1 MKNVTLNVPE
11 ERADEFVEK
20 LAKLMKDC
28 GVSTTE
34 TGIEV
39 GKYSPE
45 DGNFIAFEDETNKGE
60 PFIGIFSEWY
70 NGSNDK
76 IVCYAHI
83 NGENVLEDEEEYWNA
98 ETLRPAT
105 EEEKELLRKALA
117 KKGKRWDADEMEL
130 VDCPTYEAIRTFED
144 AMLATGIT
152 FPIDERTMSYLG
164 ADVVAYMKLR
174 VIVAA
179 INGLTETTLH
189 EFPKFTVNERRYYP
203 WFVLYTQKEIDAMD
217 EDDRRR
223 VVGRGLHYAL
233 AHGGCVCADANHASS
248 HSYASCGA
256 RLAFKD
262 RERAEYAG
270 RQFAEL
276 WADLY
281 FIPRETVAE

>member
-1 MKNVTLNVPE
+1 MKNVTLNVPD
-11 ERADEFVEK
+11 ERADEFVGK
-20 LAKLMKDC
+20 LAELMKEC
-28 GVSTTE
+28 GATITE
-34 TGIEV
+34 TGTGAE
-39 GKYSPE
+39 KYSPE
-45 DGNFIAFEDETNKGE
+45 DGEFVAFEDETNIGE

-70 NGSNDK
+70 NGSEDK

-117 KKGKRWDADEMEL
+117 KTGKRWDADEMEF

-179 INGLTETTLH
+179 INGLSETTLH

-223 VVGRGLHYAL
+223 VVGRASNN
-233 AHGGCVCADANHASS
+233 AFASGGCVYADALHASS
-248 HSYASCGA
+248 YSYTDHGA

-281 FIPRETVAE
+281 FIPRETAAE